1 MTNITTVER
10 TLQTIAECF
19 LEKENYAKTF
29 AVEGIGSMWKR
40 GNTVIDITVHK
51 GHCSAIFMIDP
62 YIIVRVNDEPYII
75 HTEKEVKELLANL

>member
-1 MTNITTVER
+1 MAKITTVER
-10 TLQTIAECF
+10 TLQTTAECF

-51 GHCSAIFMIDP
+51 GHCSAICVIDP

-75 HTEKEVKELLANL
+75 HTEQELKNLFTNL